1 MKQHTLCLENVL
13 KYTRRIIFS
22 KYKVRDNLGE
32 LLEIVLVADET
43 KHARRSW
50 PYQMI
55 FVKNLVNFM
64 FNLT

>member
-1 MKQHTLCLENVL
+1 MKQHTLCIENVL
-13 KYTRRIIFS
+13 KYTRIIFS

-32 LLEIVLVADET
+32 LLEIVLVAAET